1 MAGSTTSSAN
11 SAPPMPEHLRTLAG
25 EPELTAA
32 WGQQV
37 ASRRAE
43 AAKITALVEYRQRT
57 AASYTQEPLVTRSE
71 ADRAAVRDA
80 ARILGV
86 SDRTATT
93 ILNTTQDAKY
103 LLPRTWRAFTEGL
116 IDLPR
121 VRKTVDA
128 AATSSLPD
136 HLLKQLDQAAAGQ
149 AQRRSLSEF
158 HQWLTR
164 YTASLDPEAYARA
177 CEKASQ
183 DRFVR
188 FQHQSH
194 GMSHLQAYIPTLEAA
209 AIEKR
214 LKAAARGMDQPSS
227 SEPTTN
233 ANAGESTATTPS
245 AAEGQPRDDQTSDP
259 HTSDPQAADPRT
271 GDPRTLAQ
279 READLL
285 TAWLRD
291 GRVYDAAVDAKI
303 MIMVPETTLAGDS
316 DEPAMAADRS
326 WMIPAHQARHLAAD
340 PEANHHWYQGQT
352 RKDPNNADYDLLS
365 ARYIGRYP
373 PAHLRDA
380 LIFRDGTCQAEG
392 CTISAERCDIDHQ
405 TPWEH
410 GGETTADNLW
420 ALCRRHHRM
429 KSHGFLHPPD
439 DTPPNDTPSEDS
451 PPPHGPRGDSP
462 PDHRTTPTHCSRV
475 GACGEPDTGD
485 HDPDANAPPTSV
497 RPGHRWHRGQA
508 QRRCSPAPPAS
519 AGFRRR
525 AAAMSDPRYAR
536 SEDPGPPPRT
546 PDG

>member
-1 MAGSTTSSAN
+1 MTASSTSSTS

-25 EPELTAA
+25 EPELSAA
-32 WGQQV
+32 WEQQV
-37 ASRRAE
+37 AARRAE
-43 AAKITALVEYRQRT
+43 AATITALLDYRQRT
-57 AASYTQEPLVTRSE
+57 AAHYAQEPLVTRSE

-93 ILNTTQDAKY
+93 IPNTTQDAKR
-103 LLPRTWRAFTEGL
+103 LLPHTWGAFCEGL

-128 AATSSLPD
+128 ATTSSLPG

-194 GMSHLQAYIPTLEAA
+194 GMSYLQAYIPTLEAA

-214 LKAAARGMDQPSS
+214 LKAAARGLDQPRPGRETATDHGQAGYGAAEAGIAHEGPGQGSPTAGPREAS
-227 SEPTTN
+227 GAHPSTADGHAADHHAADAQSPDSRTTN
-233 ANAGESTATTPS
+233 HQSPDSGTTN
-245 AAEGQPRDDQTSDP
+245 
-259 HTSDPQAADPRT
+259 PQAA
-271 GDPRTLAQ
+271 DPRTLAQ
-279 READLL
+279 RETDLL

-303 MIMVPETTLAGDS
+303 MILIPEATLTGDS

-326 WMIPAHQARHLAAD
+326 WMIPAEQARHLAAD
-340 PEANHHWYQGQT
+340 PEANHHWYQGHT
-352 RKDPNNADYDLLS
+352 RKDHKNADYDLLS

-380 LIFRDGTCQAEG
+380 LIFRDGTCQADG

-410 GGETTADNLW
+410 GGETTASNLW

-439 DTPPNDTPSEDS
+439 KQQPHNAGPKTEPEPEPEPP
-451 PPPHGPRGDSP
+451 GP
-462 PDHRTTPTHCSRV
+462 
-475 GACGEPDTGD
+475 A
-485 HDPDANAPPTSV
+485 
-497 RPGHRWHRGQA
+497 PGH
-508 QRRCSPAPPAS
+508 PARPDFIWS
-519 AGFRRR
+519 APMPIRYDL
-525 AAAMSDPRYAR
+525 AA
-536 SEDPGPPPRT
+536 
-546 PDG
+546 